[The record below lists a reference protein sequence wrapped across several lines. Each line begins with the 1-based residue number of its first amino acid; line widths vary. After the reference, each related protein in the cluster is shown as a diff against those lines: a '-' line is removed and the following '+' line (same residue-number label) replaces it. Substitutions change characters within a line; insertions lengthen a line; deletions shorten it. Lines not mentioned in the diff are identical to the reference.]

1 MSDTYAQFETRC
13 ASLKRKHSELA
24 RGYVARLDGD
34 GLITLVPARRR
45 SNLTTRL
52 LLGIAVGFML
62 FKSVTIALIG
72 PLAYQ
77 ERIDALDAGTGFEKA
92 AAWLM
97 QADPV
102 ASCIAGWIAST
113 IP

>member
-13 ASLKRKHSELA
+13 ATLKRKHSELA
-24 RGYVARLDGD
+24 KGYVAKLDGD

-45 SNLTTRL
+45 PFITARL
-52 LLGIAVGFML
+52 ILGTVIGFML
-62 FKSVTIALIG
+62 FKSVTIALVG
-72 PLAYQ
+72 PLTYQ
-77 ERIDALDAGTGFEKA
+77 ERIDALAAGTDFEKA

-102 ASCIAGWIAST
+102 ASKVAGTIAT
-113 IP
+113 YFP